1 MVPAAYQV
9 PLALAWV
16 VGGAA
21 ACFFG
26 YRIFRWVLA
35 FAGFFLGGLMASSLV
50 GASDNTW
57 LLGAWLVGGLVGMGL
72 LYAGYYVGV
81 ALFGAG
87 LGALLVNLAFRASG
101 PEPPFLAVLVAS
113 VAGAIASMYL
123 QRYVIVFGTAFGGAW
138 TLILGAMAM
147 MGDAAA
153 RAAATGGN
161 VWVVYPLNPA
171 PGQWWLPYAWIAL
184 GIVGTAVQLGWT
196 GGEKG
201 RIRRPRKKRRKIE
214 ET

>member
-1 MVPAAYQV
+1 MVPAAYQI

-16 VGGAA
+16 VGGVVS
-21 ACFFG
+21 CFVG
-26 YRIFRWVLA
+26 YRIFRLVLA
-35 FAGFFLGGLMASSLV
+35 GAGFFLGGLMASSLV

-57 LLGAWLVGGLVGMGL
+57 LIGAWLVGGLIGMGL

-87 LGALLVNLAFRASG
+87 LGALLVNLAFRANAQ
-101 PEPPFLAVLVAS
+101 EPPFVLVLVAS
-113 VAGAIASMYL
+113 VLGAIGSMYL

-138 TLILGAMAM
+138 TLILGVMAM

-171 PGQWWLPYAWIAL
+171 PGRWWLPYAWIAL
-184 GIVGTAVQLGWT
+184 GLVGTAVQLGWT

-201 RIRRPRKKRRKIE
+201 RIRMPRKKRRKIE
-214 ET
+214 GT